1 MLDWK
6 SLTTDVAAGVG
17 IQNWALG
24 VGQLDASIS
33 RNDVDVYSRDFTQTT
48 QMNTNSV
55 DLRYRNIPLWQSGSL
70 SLMGKY
76 AFANKNDEQE
86 RNEDNNS
93 YFRFKDTWMATA
105 IIRQELERKGFNE
118 FTLQVANNSY
128 ASSFANFSGASNSM
142 ASGRYYYGD
151 HTNGVAWRLIS
162 QGKCISPIALSWPIR
177 WCGPMAMMCIA
188 MKAERTAISTACAR

>member
-1 MLDWK
+1 
-6 SLTTDVAAGVG
+6 
-17 IQNWALG
+17 
-24 VGQLDASIS
+24 
-33 RNDVDVYSRDFTQTT
+33 
-48 QMNTNSV
+48 
-55 DLRYRNIPLWQSGSL
+55 
-70 SLMGKY
+70 MGKY

-105 IIRQELERKGFNE
+105 IIRQELERRALTNLRCRWR
-118 FTLQVANNSY
+118 TTRTPAVSPTSPAPVTP
-128 ASSFANFSGASNSM
+128 